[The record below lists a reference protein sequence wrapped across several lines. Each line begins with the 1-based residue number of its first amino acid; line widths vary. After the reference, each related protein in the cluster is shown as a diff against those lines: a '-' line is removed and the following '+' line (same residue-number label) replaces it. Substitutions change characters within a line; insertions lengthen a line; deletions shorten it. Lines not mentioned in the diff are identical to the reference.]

1 MFRNLLQKNNSKDE
15 KVKQLEAMGFDKES
29 AKIALEMTN
38 YNLEEATHHLLSNQ
52 EALSSHS
59 AAASSS
65 QSRSNANNRSNRSAA
80 IIRAGE
86 AAANRAK
93 NSSVKFGSNQIQ
105 KKKNTAA
112 SSNRNTSTT
121 TSRTATTSANTFPT
135 SSTMNTH
142 TVSKTHPKVTMPTKM
157 KDKSKEEQILR
168 CSKRLAPYPHAVDTL
183 LQAFTFVKNY
193 PHNSKYRKI
202 NTQTSGY
209 QKVLEGKPG
218 VVDLITAMNFQKRG
232 AEYILQQSDL
242 DLALLFL
249 GISALENIRLSR
261 EYLTEKRNI
270 QFKRD
275 IKRIIE
281 GSNLNANVDQDA
293 ELLKRSAF
301 LQKVP
306 SEPDDGSGALLQLYL
321 GSSNRNSVHDE
332 DPTKNMLLK
341 QTKDMNITETETIEK
356 ISRRFDGDDTL
367 QNIVDWIG
375 AHGSC
380 IPEKLMS
387 REWSLVDLN
396 KYPLE
401 EIDVESCLGDTLQRV
416 GCWPS
421 GRLELRPS
429 TLEWRDEKVKSAA

>member
-1 MFRNLLQKNNSKDE
+1 MLQ
-15 KVKQLEAMGFDKES
+15 
-29 AKIALEMTN
+29 
-38 YNLEEATHHLLSNQ
+38 
-52 EALSSHS
+52 
-59 AAASSS
+59 
-65 QSRSNANNRSNRSAA
+65 
-80 IIRAGE
+80 
-86 AAANRAK
+86 
-93 NSSVKFGSNQIQ
+93 
-105 KKKNTAA
+105 
-112 SSNRNTSTT
+112 
-121 TSRTATTSANTFPT
+121 TSRTIPSCSRYTP
-135 SSTMNTH
+135 SS
-142 TVSKTHPKVTMPTKM
+142 
-157 KDKSKEEQILR
+157 I
-168 CSKRLAPYPHAVDTL
+168 YI
-183 LQAFTFVKNY
+183 VKNY
-193 PHNSKYRKI
+193 PQNSKYRKI

-218 VVDLITAMNFQKRG
+218 VVDLIHAMNFQKRG
-232 AEYILQQSDL
+232 AEYILKESDL

-249 GISALENIRLSR
+249 GISALENIRLSK

-275 IKRIIE
+275 IKRIME

-306 SEPDDGSGALLQLYL
+306 TEPDDGSGALLQLYL
-321 GSSNRNSVHDE
+321 GSANRNSVHDE

-341 QTKDMNITETETIEK
+341 QTKDMNINETEAVEK

-401 EIDVESCLGDTLQRV
+401 EIDVESCLDDTLQRV

>member
-1 MFRNLLQKNNSKDE
+1 
-15 KVKQLEAMGFDKES
+15 
-29 AKIALEMTN
+29 MTN

-59 AAASSS
+59 AATSSS
-65 QSRSNANNRSNRSAA
+65 QSRSTAHNRSNRSAA

-86 AAANRAK
+86 AAANRAQ
-93 NSSVKFGSNQIQ
+93 NSSTKFGSNQIQ
-105 KKKNTAA
+105 KKKSSAA
-112 SSNRNTSTT
+112 SSNRTTS
-121 TSRTATTSANTFPT
+121 TSRTATTSTNNFPSSLVST
-135 SSTMNTH
+135 SKQTI
-142 TVSKTHPKVTMPTKM
+142 SKTHPKVTMPTKM

-218 VVDLITAMNFQKRG
+218 VVDLISAMNFHKRG

-261 EYLTEKRNI
+261 EYLMEKRNI

-281 GSNLNANVDQDA
+281 GSNLNANVDQDV

-321 GSSNRNSVHDE
+321 GSSNRNSVHD
-332 DPTKNMLLK
+332 DSTKNMLLK
-341 QTKDMNITETETIEK
+341 QTKD
-356 ISRRFDGDDTL
+356 L
-367 QNIVDWIG
+367 
-375 AHGSC
+375 
-380 IPEKLMS
+380 
-387 REWSLVDLN
+387 
-396 KYPLE
+396 
-401 EIDVESCLGDTLQRV
+401 
-416 GCWPS
+416 
-421 GRLELRPS
+421 
-429 TLEWRDEKVKSAA
+429 